1 MHAILASLGTD
12 GDVLPFV
19 GIGVELR
26 ARGHRVTLVAAEN
39 YSTLAE
45 SHHLEFLQL
54 VDANK
59 MRELIGSADFW
70 HPIKT
75 ARFTARWG
83 ASLIEPQYR
92 LLKSI
97 ATDPEALLITNP
109 AILAATIASEELH
122 RPLAHV
128 VLQPWLI
135 QSAIAPP
142 IMPMFALP
150 KWTPPIAHRIMFRL
164 VDFAADRLVG
174 PTLNRVRA
182 SAGLKPIRRIL
193 TNWFSPTLVLGMFP
207 DWFGPPQLDWPRQ
220 TRLTGFP
227 LFDGAIERRLPPQ
240 IIEFVSRKKPTVIF
254 TFGSGMMLA
263 RELCEAAS
271 RVCSALDIQGLILN
285 RHHTRENFPPFMVQ
299 TAFLPFREI
308 FPRCAAVV
316 HHGGV
321 GTTAEAFASAT
332 PQLILPLGFDQL
344 DNGVRVQ
351 NLGAGLHTR
360 SKHNLVAH
368 HGPLHDRDIN
378 DIIASL
384 RRLLSPEFRNNAAAL
399 SKRIRRN
406 EALEKAAILIENLYA
421 QSSSVASLA

>member
-19 GIGVELR
+19 GIGAELR

-45 SHHLEFLQL
+45 SHQLEFRQL
-54 VDANK
+54 VAGDK

-75 ARFTARWG
+75 ARYTARWG
-83 ASLIEPQYR
+83 ASLIGPQYE

-97 ATDPEALLITNP
+97 AKDPQAVLIANP
-109 AILAATIASEELH
+109 AILAAAIASEELH

-135 QSAIAPP
+135 KSATAPP
-142 IMPMFALP
+142 IMPMFSLP
-150 KWTPPIAHRIMFRL
+150 DWTPPIAHRALFRL

-207 DWFGPPQLDWPRQ
+207 DWFGPPQPDWPKQ

-227 LFDGAIERRLPPQ
+227 MFDGAMERRLPPQ
-240 IIEFVSRKKPTVIF
+240 VIEFVSRKKSTVIF

-263 RELCEAAS
+263 RELCEAAA
-271 RVCSALDIQGLILN
+271 RVCAALDVQGLLIN
-285 RHHTRENFPPFMVQ
+285 RHYTAENLPPSMLQ
-299 TAFLPFREI
+299 SPFLPFREV
-308 FPRCAAVV
+308 FPHCAAVV

-351 NLGAGLHTR
+351 KLGAGLHTN
-360 SKHNLVAH
+360 SQHNLVAH
-368 HGPLHDRDIN
+368 RGPLRDRDVN
-378 DIIASL
+378 DIISSL
-384 RRLLSPEFRNNAAAL
+384 RRLLAPEFREKAAAI
-399 SKRIRRN
+399 SKRIRRE
-406 EALEKAAILIENLYA
+406 EALRTAASLIEERA
-421 QSSSVASLA
+421 DRAKVVAG